1 MSYFIYFKTSSDLL
15 KIAERL
21 NISYDLL
28 DYFIYN
34 FIESAIERC
43 STKRGTAKSCS
54 TKDVLK

>member
-1 MSYFIYFKTSSDLL
+1 MNYFIYFKTSSDLL

-34 FIESAIERC
+34 FIESEEALQ
-43 STKRGTAKSCS
+43 KA
-54 TKDVLK
+54 VLQKMFQKEVFLQWS